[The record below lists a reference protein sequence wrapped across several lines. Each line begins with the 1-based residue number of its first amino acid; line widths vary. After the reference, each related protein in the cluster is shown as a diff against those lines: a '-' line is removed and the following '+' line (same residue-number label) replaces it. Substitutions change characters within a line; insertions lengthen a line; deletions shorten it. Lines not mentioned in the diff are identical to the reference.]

1 MSPGLVAFF
10 CDLNHGLWMFG
21 TKLVHACEGT
31 VRYPVGWVQD
41 CDLVVCYCL
50 HE

>member
-1 MSPGLVAFF
+1 MDDWNQTGS
-10 CDLNHGLWMFG
+10 D
-21 TKLVHACEGT
+21 CEGV

-50 HE
+50 YE